1 MILVIRRA
9 PRILTDEGRSI
20 IHVTSTWKH
29 TTIEAYKH
37 PHNSNQFRFSK
48 QVSTIECVLSTNLA
62 SSSRQPEH
70 QANYSRLIV
79 AIMR

>member
-9 PRILTDEGRSI
+9 PRILTGKGRSI

-37 PHNSNQFRFSK
+37 SHNSSQFRFSN
-48 QVSTIECVLSTNLA
+48 QLSTIECVLSTNLA
-62 SSSRQPEH
+62 SSSGQPER
-70 QANYSRLIV
+70 QTNYSNLIV